1 MSNAWQQFRI
11 LYGQFLFR
19 IVDLELL
26 SPQGDITK
34 LLGQLATGL
43 VIAGIL
49 LSLGVFRF
57 GNLPYEDAL
66 VQAWGLE
73 HTLISTSMLVA
84 GILAVLSWD
93 TTFPSLEDTMVLGP
107 LPVQGY
113 VVFAARVCAT
123 AAALGVAVVAVNA
136 PSGALLPLA
145 LGPPSRNALDFVL
158 SPERYRAF
166 AAFWLTMAGAG
177 LFVYGSVIS
186 LQAAASLLLPR
197 LWFLRVAALL
207 QLLVFCSLVCV
218 YVLQPTL
225 TTPEALGA
233 PENGVV
239 LALLPSYWFL
249 GWFQHLNGT
258 MPDVMGKLAERAWM
272 ALSGVLGFS
281 AALYGV
287 TYVRLMRRIV
297 ETPDILPGAGRA
309 RWTRHW
315 GHSLAGAV
323 TEFVWK
329 TVSRSRQHRVTLAF
343 YLGIGL
349 AATILF
355 ANSPRGMELVDAV
368 KVLPFFAS
376 LMMLTV
382 AVAGLR
388 VAFNMPI
395 YPKANWI
402 FRVTEVRDTSEYL
415 RALRR
420 PLFVVGVAPAWMVSA
435 FYFLMAWPL
444 PVAAG
449 HLVLLAL
456 WGSIL
461 AWLLLFRFEKIPFTC
476 AWSPGGRGGKGAFFG
491 VIWALQ
497 FVAFGSLLELWV
509 LERFPRFLVAAGMLA
524 VLCLAAR
531 WLTMWRASQA
541 TLVRFDEP
549 ENTMLVSLSILR
561 DGVLP
566 D

>member
-1 MSNAWQQFRI
+1 MTNAWQQFRI
-11 LYGQFLFR
+11 LFGQFLFR

-34 LLGQLATGL
+34 LLGRMATVL
-43 VIAGIL
+43 IIAGIV
-49 LSLGVFRF
+49 LSLGVLQF
-57 GNLPYEDAL
+57 GDLPYEDAL

-73 HTLISTSMLVA
+73 HRLIATTMLVS

-93 TTFPSLEDTMVLGP
+93 TTFPSLEDTMVLGI

-113 VVFAARVCAT
+113 VVFLARVCAT

-186 LQAAASLLLPR
+186 LQAVASWLLPR

-225 TTPEALGA
+225 TTPAALGSPKNEVA
-233 PENGVV
+233 
-239 LALLPSYWFL
+239 LAWLPSYWFL

-258 MPDVMGKLAERAWM
+258 MPDVMGKLAERAWA
-272 ALSGVLGFS
+272 ALAGMLCFS
-281 AALYGV
+281 AAAYSV
-287 TYVRLMRRIV
+287 TYARLMRQIV
-297 ETPDILPGAGRA
+297 EMPDILPGAGRFG
-309 RWTRHW
+309 WFPGW
-315 GHSLAGAV
+315 GHSLAGTI
-323 TEFVWK
+323 TEFVWR
-329 TVSRSRQHRVTLAF
+329 TVARSRQHRVTLAF

-349 AATILF
+349 AVTILF
-355 ANSPRGMELVDAV
+355 ANSPRGMELVDPV

-376 LMMLTV
+376 LMMVTA

-395 YPKANWI
+395 NPKANWI
-402 FRVTEVRDTSEYL
+402 FRVTEVRDAQEYL

-420 PLFVVGVAPAWMVSA
+420 SLFAVGVAPAWAVSA
-435 FYFLMAWPL
+435 VYFLLAWPF
-444 PVAAG
+444 PIAAG

-461 AWLLLFRFEKIPFTC
+461 AWLLLYHFEKIPFTC
-476 AWSPGGRGGKGAFFG
+476 AWSPGAGGRGGFLA
-491 VIWALQ
+491 VASALQ
-497 FVAFGSLLELWV
+497 FVALGSLLELWL
-509 LERFPRFLVAAGMLA
+509 LERFPRFVAAAGVMTALCFA
-524 VLCLAAR
+524 VR
-531 WLTMWRASQA
+531 WLTTRRGSHAA
-541 TLVRFDEP
+541 VVRFDEP
-549 ENTMLVSLSILR
+549 EEGTLVSLSILR